1 MHERTRSIRSRPRR
15 TGVAAGAALAL
26 TAAGLAAVLAP
37 SANAAAPVTLTT
49 HCVLPAGLGEGE
61 GPQDV
66 TVELTPAVVAP
77 GGSVHA
83 KITLGPGSTPDATGA
98 AQAPTTPSIDLVM
111 RGGATGTVTVTGPE
125 VPLDSAPG
133 VVPMIPP
140 YEGDFTVP
148 AEANGP
154 IEFTVGRLVT
164 SVRTETD
171 PLQTVCAVVAGGD
184 LTAAAVTADVNA
196 PPTPTPSPSSSPS
209 ATPTAT
215 PEEPTAP
222 ATTAPP
228 ATSAPP
234 SSSAPSPTA
243 SPTGS
248 APATS
253 APPATGSP
261 ASTPAIPAA
270 GSKGPTKAAVPP
282 AAPAAKAPAKA
293 PASPARAPLAT
304 GDTAPG
310 AQPAAVELPPTLAMA
325 QNGGAIDFGT
335 VALNGQAHTVNG
347 SLNQVTVTD
356 GRGTTLGW
364 SLTGTMSDLLS
375 ANGTD
380 KIPAGNIA
388 WTPSCAA
395 QEGSLSQVANGPS
408 GPLGAIPTT
417 LCSQAASELPT
428 GGVFTADAGMTLTT
442 PQFTASG
449 AYTGTLT
456 LTLI

>member
-26 TAAGLAAVLAP
+26 SAAGLAAVLAP
-37 SANAAAPVTLTT
+37 AANAAAPVTLTT

-83 KITLGPGSTPDATGA
+83 KITLGPGSTANATGA

-133 VVPMIPP
+133 VVPVIPP

-164 SVRTETD
+164 SVRTDTD
-171 PLQTVCAVVAGGD
+171 PQQTVCAVVAGGD
-184 LTAAAVTADVNA
+184 LAAAAVTADVNA
-196 PPTPTPSPSSSPS
+196 PPTPTP
-209 ATPTAT
+209 TPTPTT
-215 PEEPTAP
+215 PASPTSPGRPTAP
-222 ATTAPP
+222 STWRPPTTP
-228 ATSAPP
+228 AQP
-234 SSSAPSPTA
+234 SDPTA
-243 SPTGS
+243 SATADPTGS
-248 APATS
+248 APEATTGTPPAVDGTTS
-253 APPATGSP
+253 APAT
-261 ASTPAIPAA
+261 PAA
-270 GSKGPTKAAVPP
+270 GGKPSTQA
-282 AAPAAKAPAKA
+282 AAPPAKA
-293 PASPARAPLAT
+293 PASPAQAPLAAGGT
-304 GDTAPG
+304 GPAP
-310 AQPAAVELPPTLAMA
+310 QAVQLPSTLAMA

-335 VALNGQAHTVNG
+335 VALNGQAQTVNG
-347 SLNQVTVTD
+347 TLNQVTVTD
-356 GRGTTLGW
+356 GRGTNLGW

-380 KIPAGNIA
+380 KIPAGNIG

-408 GPLGAIPTT
+408 GPLGAVPTT
-417 LCSQAASELPT
+417 LCSQAASEQTT

-449 AYTGTLT
+449 GYSGTLT

>member
-26 TAAGLAAVLAP
+26 SAAGLAAVLAP
-37 SANAAAPVTLTT
+37 AANAAAPVTLTT

-83 KITLGPGSTPDATGA
+83 KITLGPGSTANATGA

-164 SVRTETD
+164 SVRTDTD
-171 PLQTVCAVVAGGD
+171 PQQTVCAVVAGGD
-184 LTAAAVTADVNA
+184 LAAAAVTADVNA
-196 PPTPTPSPSSSPS
+196 PPTPTPTPSTP
-209 ATPTAT
+209 ATPTS
-215 PEEPTAP
+215 PGRPTAP
-222 ATTAPP
+222 STWTPPTTPTQPSDP
-228 ATSAPP
+228 AA
-234 SSSAPSPTA
+234 SPTA
-243 SPTGS
+243 DPTGS
-248 APATS
+248 APGTATGTPPATGGATS
-253 APPATGSP
+253 APAT
-261 ASTPAIPAA
+261 PAA
-270 GSKGPTKAAVPP
+270 GGTPSTQA
-282 AAPAAKAPAKA
+282 AAPPAKAPAQV
-293 PASPARAPLAT
+293 PASPARAPLAADGT
-304 GDTAPG
+304 GPG
-310 AQPAAVELPPTLAMA
+310 AQPAAVQLPPTLAMA

-335 VALNGQAHTVNG
+335 VALNGQAQTVNG
-347 SLNQVTVTD
+347 TLNQVTVTD
-356 GRGTTLGW
+356 GRGTNLGW

-380 KIPAGNIA
+380 KIPAGNIG

-395 QEGSLSQVANGPS
+395 QEGSLSQVANGPA
-408 GPLGAIPTT
+408 GQLGAVPTT
-417 LCSQAASELPT
+417 LCSQAASEQTT

-449 AYTGTLT
+449 GYTGTLT

>member
-26 TAAGLAAVLAP
+26 SAAGLAAVLAP
-37 SANAAAPVTLTT
+37 AANAAAPVTLTT

-83 KITLGPGSTPDATGA
+83 KITLGPGNTPDATGA

-164 SVRTETD
+164 SVRTD
-171 PLQTVCAVVAGGD
+171 PDPQQAPRQTVCAVVAGGD

-196 PPTPTPSPSSSPS
+196 PPTPTPTPTPSAP
-209 ATPTAT
+209 ATPTS
-215 PEEPTAP
+215 PGRPTAP
-222 ATTAPP
+222 ATWAPPTTPTQPSPAASPTADPTTSAPEATSTPP
-228 ATSAPP
+228 ATGG
-234 SSSAPSPTA
+234 PT
-243 SPTGS
+243 S
-248 APATS
+248 APAT
-253 APPATGSP
+253 
-261 ASTPAIPAA
+261 PAA
-270 GSKGPTKAAVPP
+270 GTKPSTQA
-282 AAPAAKAPAKA
+282 AAPPAKAPAQA
-293 PASPARAPLAT
+293 PASPARAPLAAGGT
-304 GDTAPG
+304 GPG
-310 AQPAAVELPPTLAMA
+310 AQPAAVQLPPTLAMA

-335 VALNGQAHTVNG
+335 VALNGQAQTVNG
-347 SLNQVTVTD
+347 TLNQVTVTD
-356 GRGTTLGW
+356 GRGTNLGW

-408 GPLGAIPTT
+408 GPLGAVPTT
-417 LCSQAASELPT
+417 LCSQAASEQTT

-449 AYTGTLT
+449 GYSGTLT